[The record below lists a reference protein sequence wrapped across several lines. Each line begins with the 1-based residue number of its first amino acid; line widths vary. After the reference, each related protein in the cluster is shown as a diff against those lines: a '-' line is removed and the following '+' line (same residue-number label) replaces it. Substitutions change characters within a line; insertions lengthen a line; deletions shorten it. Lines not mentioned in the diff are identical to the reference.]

1 MIAEVIVDIAAG
13 ETDRIYDY
21 LCDDDIKAGSRVRAP
36 FGGKIVSGFVMR
48 LKETSDVPPG
58 RLKRV
63 FPCSDGLPALNPECL
78 ALAGKLTA
86 RYRVPMALSLR
97 LFLPSEMRAG
107 KVRELKKNYAS
118 LLVPLSEMSLSKT
131 AKNQRG
137 AAEYLEKNGK
147 TECGFLNGLFPGGV
161 AALEKKGYALVKKE
175 QLLRDPYKGLEVEHF
190 DRELTEDQR
199 RAVER
204 IERDERT
211 VQLLHGV
218 TGSGKTEIYL
228 TLIAKL
234 DFSRAR
240 DFADAADALAA
251 ARAVRPQ
258 RRNYAQR
265 AFGGRKVR
273 RVVAPAHGGSENR
286 HRSAERG
293 VYAA

>member
-147 TECGFLNGLFPGGV
+147 TECGFLNGLFPG
-161 AALEKKGYALVKKE
+161 
-175 QLLRDPYKGLEVEHF
+175 RWIP
-190 DRELTEDQR
+190 
-199 RAVER
+199 
-204 IERDERT
+204 
-211 VQLLHGV
+211 
-218 TGSGKTEIYL
+218 
-228 TLIAKL
+228 
-234 DFSRAR
+234 SRSKISSCLCR
-240 DFADAADALAA
+240 
-251 ARAVRPQ
+251 
-258 RRNYAQR
+258 
-265 AFGGRKVR
+265 GRW
-273 RVVAPAHGGSENR
+273 S
-286 HRSAERG
+286 
-293 VYAA
+293 